1 MGYKLPV
8 EKKHRLTK
16 GGTRPRQIAKG
27 EAHGR
32 TLSTRYDP
40 AYKSDTPTTSGRKR
54 ANPVGA
60 IITRHA
66 TKGIRVRSTRSM
78 GWGA

>member
-1 MGYKLPV
+1 MGFKLHV
-8 EKKHRLTK
+8 EKKHRITK
-16 GGTRPRQIAKG
+16 GGNRPLQIAKG
-27 EAHGR
+27 QPHGR
-32 TLSTRYDP
+32 TLISRYDQE
-40 AYKSDTPTTSGRKR
+40 YKSDTPTTSGRKR

-66 TKGIRVRSTRSM
+66 TKGTRVRSTRSM